1 MSELAEVLGDP
12 GRVLAI
18 SAAGAEFG
26 LPVDQVQEIVRIPP
40 ITRLPFPPPAVRGVA
55 SVRGEVVTVLDLG
68 LRLLGRS
75 SPDERRLVVV
85 RDGRTGEKVGL
96 LVDEVA
102 GLVHDD
108 EEAEAPPEAIA
119 SLPDGWI
126 AKLITPD
133 ADRVVAV
140 LDLDAVLAITSSD
153 AEESS

>member
-1 MSELAEVLGDP
+1 MRDTVEVLGDP
-12 GRVLAI
+12 GRVVAI
-18 SAAGAEFG
+18 RAAGAEFG
-26 LPVDQVQEIVRIPP
+26 LPVEQVQEIVRVPP
-40 ITRLPFPPPAVRGVA
+40 ITRLPFPPTSVRGVA
-55 SVRGEVVTVLDLG
+55 SVRGEVVTIVDLG

-75 SPDERRLVVV
+75 SAEERRLVVV

-96 LVDEVA
+96 LVEEVS

-108 EEAEAPPEAIA
+108 EEAEAPPEATA

-126 AKLITPD
+126 ARLITPD
-133 ADRVVAV
+133 AERVVTV

>member
-108 EEAEAPPEAIA
+108 EEAEAPPESIA